1 MTLNSYAIDT
11 VALLRPLSVEGRH
24 GYQHSSAEQHCYEIA
39 MENLVQLQRI
49 RDLDAS
55 ILQHA
60 QDSISVMVAC
70 E

>member
-1 MTLNSYAIDT
+1 MRPVT
-11 VALLRPLSVEGRH
+11 VDGRH
-24 GYQHSSAEQHCYEIA
+24 WQHHTSAEQDCYEIA

>member
-1 MTLNSYAIDT
+1 MRPAAVNNS
-11 VALLRPLSVEGRH
+11 RWQQR
-24 GYQHSSAEQHCYEIA
+24 SSAEQDCYEIA